1 MKNKNYK
8 GVEISTSY
16 NEMSFCKEDGDVK
29 TWVSDKKI
37 KDLGKIISEELV
49 TECKNWLLN
58 DDEEMTEE
66 DALEY
71 ASEFTGDVKVLNK
84 NELCVGF
91 SEESMYFIVSEDSEW
106 YNKLDKES
114 DELTEY
120 LQEIDFD

>member
-8 GVEISTSY
+8 GVEIYTGY
-16 NEMSFCKEDGDVK
+16 NEMSFCNGDVK

-37 KDLGKIISEELV
+37 EDLGKIISEELV
-49 TECKNWLLN
+49 TEVKNWLLN

-66 DALEY
+66 GALEY
-71 ASEFTGDVKVLNK
+71 ASEWCDSEMNKVLNE
-84 NELCVGF
+84 NEISIGF
-91 SEESMYFIVSEDSEW
+91 SEESMYFVVSEDSEW

-120 LQEIDFD
+120 LQNIDW

>member
-66 DALEY
+66 DAL
-71 ASEFTGDVKVLNK
+71 STR
-84 NELCVGF
+84 
-91 SEESMYFIVSEDSEW
+91 VSLLEMLRFLIRM
-106 YNKLDKES
+106 N
-114 DELTEY
+114 
-120 LQEIDFD
+120 FV